1 MFEHTYFFYIFLKY
15 IFAISVLVKRVS
27 KLHTEKVQEKG
38 SVKNPQYEF
47 LTCIKR

>member
-1 MFEHTYFFYIFLKY
+1 MF
-15 IFAISVLVKRVS
+15 VKKVS

-47 LTCIKR
+47 LT